1 MLPSDGGEGLILE
14 AGALGVDHHVL
25 PYGKI
30 LTSHTSI
37 VDGGHAQGVGIG
49 AGRAH
54 HIHAHI
60 VGIQV
65 PGVLGLG
72 YPGAGVACGNGHH
85 HAALGQTVQNGLVF
99 LLIMPGSAGVRGT
112 QGKVDG
118 IALQHNGVL
127 NGHQIVRF
135 IGAAVLAEHLHG
147 NELGVRS
154 HTLDLHRVQSIG
166 KRPVSVG
173 DVGIGRRDAGHMGAV
188 FTLLVPVMGDV

>member
-1 MLPSDGGEGLILE
+1 
-14 AGALGVDHHVL
+14 
-25 PYGKI
+25 
-30 LTSHTSI
+30 
-37 VDGGHAQGVGIG
+37 
-49 AGRAH
+49 
-54 HIHAHI
+54 
-60 VGIQV
+60 
-65 PGVLGLG
+65 
-72 YPGAGVACGNGHH
+72 
-85 HAALGQTVQNGLVF
+85 
-99 LLIMPGSAGVRGT
+99 MPGSAGVRGT